1 MAPERRKRKERK
13 KKRKKKHWSLLSFD
27 FKRDPKREEEKR
39 TFEDSHTVNEVRQ
52 QQNTKDTHSILLF
65 SQTERERER
74 RRRRDKNS
82 DHHLDEKK
90 KREEEED
97 FNIIA
102 RFILPS
108 SKSQKHDRNN
118 KRIFSFQ
125 KSLRG

>member
-1 MAPERRKRKERK
+1 LWPQRDAKEK
-13 KKRKKKHWSLLSFD
+13 KEKKNEKKSTGVFFPLIL
-27 FKRDPKREEEKR
+27 RD
-39 TFEDSHTVNEVRQ
+39 S
-52 QQNTKDTHSILLF
+52 
-65 SQTERERER
+65 
-74 RRRRDKNS
+74 S

>member
-1 MAPERRKRKERK
+1 
-13 KKRKKKHWSLLSFD
+13 
-27 FKRDPKREEEKR
+27 
-39 TFEDSHTVNEVRQ
+39 VNEVRQ
-52 QQNTKDTHSILLF
+52 HNKTRKTRTLLLF
-65 SQTERERER
+65 SQTVRERER

>member
-1 MAPERRKRKERK
+1 MILRETQKE
-13 KKRKKKHWSLLSFD
+13 KKRNG
-27 FKRDPKREEEKR
+27 REG
-39 TFEDSHTVNEVRQ
+39 DSHTVNEVRQ
-52 QQNTKDTHSILLF
+52 QQNTKDTHSVLLF

-82 DHHLDEKK
+82 FYHHLDEKK

-108 SKSQKHDRNN
+108 S
-118 KRIFSFQ
+118 I
-125 KSLRG
+125 

>member
-1 MAPERRKRKERK
+1 LILRETQKE
-13 KKRKKKHWSLLSFD
+13 KKRNG
-27 FKRDPKREEEKR
+27 REG
-39 TFEDSHTVNEVRQ
+39 DSHTVNEVRQ
-52 QQNTKDTHSILLF
+52 HNKTRKTRTLLLLF
-65 SQTERERER
+65 SQTERERERR